1 MKVFICADME
11 GVTGVVHR
19 DQLMPE
25 GHAWPQARRWMTG
38 DINAAIE
45 GVLREAPDA
54 TFVVNDGHAIMR
66 NVLLEDL
73 HERAELVMGPAT
85 FENKPLC
92 QTTGI
97 DATFDLFLLVGHHTR
112 AGTPGGLLSH
122 TWSGRVITNL
132 WLNGTIVG
140 EIAMNSAVAG
150 AFGVPVG
157 LVTGTDRLMDEARET
172 LPGDPALVA
181 VKRTLGPTAA
191 VCKTPAVTR
200 RLIADG
206 GAEAVRRLR
215 AGTLRPLVAPGPVT
229 VEIET
234 YRREMTDQALRSSF
248 ATRIDDRR
256 FRTEGADA
264 AEALERAWQAV
275 VRAHDE
281 VQGWLA

>member
-45 GVLREAPDA
+45 GVLLEDPEA

-66 NVLLEDL
+66 NVLLDEL
-73 HERAELVMGPAT
+73 HDRAELVMGPAT

-97 DATFDLFLLVGHHTR
+97 DGTFDLMLLVGHHTR

-122 TWSGRVITNL
+122 TWSGRVIANL
-132 WLNGTIVG
+132 WINQQIVG
-140 EIAMNSAVAG
+140 EIALNAAVAG
-150 AFGVPVG
+150 TFGVPVG
-157 LVTGTDRLMDEARET
+157 LVTGTNRLMDEARET

-206 GAEAVRRLR
+206 AAEAVRRLR
-215 AGTLRPLVAPGPVT
+215 AGRLRPHDVPGPVT

-234 YRREMTDQALRSSF
+234 YRREMTDQALRSEF
-248 ATRIDDRR
+248 AKRLDDRR
-256 FRTEGADA
+256 FKTTGSDA
-264 AEALERAWQAV
+264 AEALERAWNAV
-275 VRAHDE
+275 LRAHDE

>member
-11 GVTGVVHR
+11 GITGVVHR

-25 GHAWPQARRWMTG
+25 GHAWPQARKWMTG

-45 GVLREAPDA
+45 GVLTEEPGA

-73 HERAELVMGPAT
+73 HDRAELVMGPAT

-97 DATFDLFLLVGHHTR
+97 DGSFDLFLLVGHHTR

-122 TWSGRVITNL
+122 TWSGRVITNFRI
-132 WLNGTIVG
+132 NDQIVG

-150 AFGVPVG
+150 SFGVPVG

-172 LPGDPALVA
+172 LPGEPSLVA

-191 VCKTPAVTR
+191 ICKTPTVTR

-206 GAEAVRRLR
+206 AAESVRRLR
-215 AGTLRPLVAPGPVT
+215 AGRLAPLVYPGPVQ

-248 ATRIDDRR
+248 ATRVDDRR
-256 FRTEGADA
+256 FRVDGETA